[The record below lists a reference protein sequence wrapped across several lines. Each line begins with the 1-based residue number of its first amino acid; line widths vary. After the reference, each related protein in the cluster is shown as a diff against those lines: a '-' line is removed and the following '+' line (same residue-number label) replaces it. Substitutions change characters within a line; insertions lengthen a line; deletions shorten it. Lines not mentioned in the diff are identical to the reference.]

1 MASTVDGE
9 DEILAIL
16 GDPAEIDQSLTSFRE
31 SAQLLSSEHPRMIEQ
46 YSKQWVAIYDGEVR
60 ARAGTFLG
68 LMSAAAKEALPR
80 EHLVVRYI
88 DRNQR
93 TMVL

>member
-1 MASTVDGE
+1 MASTIDGE

-16 GDPAEIDQSLTSFRE
+16 GDPAEIDRSLTSFRE

-46 YSKQWVAIYDGEVR
+46 YSKQWVALYEGKVR

-68 LMSAAAKEALPR
+68 LMSAADKESLPR